1 MGVLDQSR
9 VAVAAAVTARLTAAG
24 VACCPS
30 ATASRGRAG
39 LLEIRKSPLP
49 SSQVPAMN
57 CLSATTGGAVTV
69 MVNPWVS
76 REGAGSAVGGD
87 ASELMAQDEGV
98 HLVGAL
104 VGAHAFKVVC
114 VPQWGVLQ
122 GDAVATED
130 GAGLAGDLDG
140 LSHVVQL
147 ADRDLVVLQLP
158 GVLESAEMQGEQEAL
173 VDLQGHV
180 DQFSLGELVAGQGLV
195 ELHSLLRVGQRG
207 FEGIPGRAHCA
218 PHD

>member
-9 VAVAAAVTARLTAAG
+9 VAVPAAVTARLTSAD

-76 REGAGSAVGGD
+76 RGGARSAVGGD
-87 ASELMAQDEGV
+87 AGELMAQDEGV

-122 GDAVATED
+122 GDAVAAED

-158 GVLESAEMQGEQEAL
+158 GVLEPTQVQSEQEAL
-173 VDLQGHV
+173 VDLQRHV
-180 DQFSLGELVAGQGLV
+180 DQLELGELVTGQRLV
-195 ELHSLLRVGQRG
+195 ELQSLLRVGQG
-207 FEGIPGRAHCA
+207 DLEGVPGRAHRA
-218 PHD
+218 P